1 MIFPQNSKMC
11 KEKYLTNRKIS
22 DRLNFGKGKTLY
34 RRGNM
39 EWIVEQTL
47 LYDFYGELL
56 TEHQKEIYEDH
67 VLNDL
72 SPSEIAGEH
81 GITRQAAYDM
91 IRRRNKILAG
101 YERKLHLVEKFL
113 RTKEKVSEIHLLAKS
128 ILDAEDQEQMKT
140 EIRKIEQVS
149 NGILEDL

>member
-1 MIFPQNSKMC
+1 
-11 KEKYLTNRKIS
+11 
-22 DRLNFGKGKTLY
+22 
-34 RRGNM
+34 
-39 EWIVEQTL
+39 
-47 LYDFYGELL
+47 
-56 TEHQKEIYEDH
+56 
-67 VLNDL
+67 
-72 SPSEIAGEH
+72 
-81 GITRQAAYDM
+81 M
-91 IRRRNKILAG
+91 IRRCNKILAG

>member
-1 MIFPQNSKMC
+1 
-11 KEKYLTNRKIS
+11 
-22 DRLNFGKGKTLY
+22 
-34 RRGNM
+34 M

-81 GITRQAAYDM
+81 GITRQAADDM
-91 IRRRNKILAG
+91 IRRCNKILAG

>member
-1 MIFPQNSKMC
+1 
-11 KEKYLTNRKIS
+11 
-22 DRLNFGKGKTLY
+22 
-34 RRGNM
+34 M

-91 IRRRNKILAG
+91 IRRCNKILAG

-149 NGILEDL
+149 NGILEDLYQIAGVCGGFRRMLWHLKVYLRNFKTYLKI

>member
-1 MIFPQNSKMC
+1 
-11 KEKYLTNRKIS
+11 
-22 DRLNFGKGKTLY
+22 
-34 RRGNM
+34 M

-91 IRRRNKILAG
+91 IRRCNKILAG

-113 RTKEKVSEIHLLAKS
+113 RTKEKVSEFPSSGQEHFRCGRS
-128 ILDAEDQEQMKT
+128 GTDENRDQK
-140 EIRKIEQVS
+140 
-149 NGILEDL
+149 D

>member
-1 MIFPQNSKMC
+1 
-11 KEKYLTNRKIS
+11 
-22 DRLNFGKGKTLY
+22 
-34 RRGNM
+34 M

>member
-1 MIFPQNSKMC
+1 MC
-11 KEKYLTNRKIS
+11 KEKYLTNRLIS
-22 DRLNFGKGKTLY
+22 DKLNHGKGKILY
-34 RRGNM
+34 RRCDM

-91 IRRRNKILAG
+91 IRRCNKILAG
-101 YERKLHLVEKFL
+101 YEKKLHLVEKFL
-113 RTKEKVSEIHLLAKS
+113 RTKEKVTEIHLLAKS
-128 ILDAEDQEQMKT
+128 ILHADDQEEIKI